1 MKNQTPNLSYYIA
14 SSLTLLLLTS
24 IIIIYFLCSKINSD
38 TNRFNT
44 LAKQV
49 EQLAVCAPLTVSELS
64 KQQFKEDY
72 YIQQQS
78 NDTTLILSVFGIV
91 VILFGF
97 SSFALFESRVN
108 EHKNYY
114 SNKIS
119 EQDSKYSILKFH
131 LDDLLKNIA
140 SDKAYENLIKAK
152 EYYLKQNYDWYIY
165 FSLEAV
171 NNFSEYFM
179 LTDNQELKDF
189 TIENQIIILKDVV
202 KNIEENNITVKNLEP
217 TVTQKYIT
225 NILRFQNV
233 EITNLVCKIKS
244 VILD

>member
-1 MKNQTPNLSYYIA
+1 MKNQKPNLSYFIA
-14 SSLTLLLLTS
+14 SSLTLLLITS
-24 IIIIYFLCSKINSD
+24 VIIVFYICSKIDLD
-38 TNRFNT
+38 TNRFNILT
-44 LAKQV
+44 KQI
-49 EQLAVCAPLTVSELS
+49 EKLAVCDPLTVGELS

-78 NDTTLILSVFGIV
+78 NDTTLILSVFAIT

-97 SSFALFESRVN
+97 SSFALFESRIN
-108 EHKNYY
+108 DHKNYY
-114 SNKIS
+114 ADKIS

-152 EYYLKQNYDWYIY
+152 GYYLKQDYDWYIY

-179 LTDNQELKDF
+179 LTDSQELKDF
-189 TIENQIIILKDVV
+189 TTENQITILKDVV

-217 TVTQKYIT
+217 
-225 NILRFQNV
+225 NV
-233 EITNLVCKIKS
+233 
-244 VILD
+244 

>member
-1 MKNQTPNLSYYIA
+1 MKNQKPNLSYFIA
-14 SSLTLLLLTS
+14 SSLTLLLITS
-24 IIIIYFLCSKINSD
+24 VIIVFYICSKIDLD
-38 TNRFNT
+38 TNRFNILT
-44 LAKQV
+44 KQI
-49 EQLAVCAPLTVSELS
+49 EKLAVCDPLTVGELS

-78 NDTTLILSVFGIV
+78 NDTTLILSVFAIT

-97 SSFALFESRVN
+97 SSFALFESRIN
-108 EHKNYY
+108 DHKNYY
-114 SNKIS
+114 ADKIS

-152 EYYLKQNYDWYIY
+152 GYYLKQDYDWYIY

-179 LTDNQELKDF
+179 LTDSQELKDF
-189 TIENQIIILKDVV
+189 TTENQITILKDVV

-217 TVTQKYIT
+217 
-225 NILRFQNV
+225 NV
-233 EITNLVCKIKS
+233 IF
-244 VILD
+244 

>member
-1 MKNQTPNLSYYIA
+1 MKNQNPNLSYYIA
-14 SSLTLLLLTS
+14 SCLTLLLLIL
-24 IIIIYFLCSKINSD
+24 IIIISFLCSKINSD
-38 TNRFNT
+38 TNRFNN
-44 LAKQV
+44 LEKQI
-49 EQLAVCAPLTVSELS
+49 EKLAVCDPLTVSELS

-78 NDTTLILSVFGIV
+78 NDTTLILSVFAV
-91 VILFGF
+91 TVIIFGF
-97 SSFALFESRVN
+97 SSFALFDSRVN

-114 SNKIS
+114 AEKIK

-131 LDDLLKNIA
+131 LDDLLKNVA
-140 SDKAYENLIKAK
+140 SDKAHDNLVKAK

-189 TIENQIIILKDVV
+189 TIENQITTLKDVV
-202 KNIEENNITVKNLEP
+202 KNIEENKIMVKNLEP